1 MKDKFVLLEEYLDGL
16 LSKQERILFE
26 EILRS
31 DSVLMKEFLL
41 RKNINE
47 ALQEVDIIELRHTL
61 DGILSNDHTTKR
73 IYKNSIFVASLAACI
88 ALIVIFSWISFFSF
102 PKLTNQELFADNY
115 SKYPVVTC
123 FRSNTNITKKDL
135 LICSAFEAYE
145 SNHYAKSQKY
155 FYKLRKT
162 DNANYMIEFY
172 LALCELELN
181 NLGESEKLL
190 IDLTNTRN
198 HIFWEQTHWYLAL
211 LYLKQDDVEKAKKVF
226 EVIIKDEMCRKTEA
240 ESILKSLK

>member
-1 MKDKFVLLEEYLDGL
+1 MVMKDKLVLLEEYLDGL

-31 DSVLMKEFLL
+31 DPVLMKEFRL
-41 RKNINE
+41 RKKVNE
-47 ALQEVDIIELRHTL
+47 ALLEDDVIELRHTL

-73 IYKNSIFVASLAACI
+73 IFKNPIFVASVAACI
-88 ALIVIFSWISFFSF
+88 ALIITFSFFSF

-145 SNHYAKSQKY
+145 SNDYAKSQEY
-155 FYKLRKT
+155 FYKLRET

-190 IDLTNTRN
+190 LDLTKTKS
-198 HIFWEQTHWYLAL
+198 HIFHEQSSWYLAL
-211 LYLKQDDVEKAKKVF
+211 LYLKQDDVQKAEKTF
-226 EVIIKDEMCRKTEA
+226 EIIIKEEMCKKTEA